1 MTSKFFMFDN
11 FVFKVLESSISRIKF
26 CSTVR
31 WWLML
36 TSVLIKT
43 VAVISIH
50 TAHFTVLVGKSSTLF
65 LYSSQVYTDAFYL
78 ILIESYA
85 KNYNILAHIQQS
97 SHSHCYAESFSTQW
111 QKARNFHH
119 QCTST
124 HRFEFLLLN
133 RKTYLSKVK
142 QCIIWIVFNA
152 TGNKRI
158 QYNSK
163 IILNYLQDKFQ
174 NFCPKSLHTLP
185 ARFDF

>member
-1 MTSKFFMFDN
+1 MKSSFYIHFKIFWHHIFNQKSETWKLQSRMISKHTYSIKYDIKVFYIWQLF
-11 FVFKVLESSISRIKF
+11 FKVLESSISRIKF
-26 CSTVR
+26 CSTVQ
-31 WWLML
+31 WWLKM
-36 TSVLIKT
+36 TSMLIKT

-65 LYSSQVYTDAFYL
+65 LYSSQVYTDVFYL

-97 SHSHCYAESFSTQW
+97 SHSHCYAPSFSTQW

-133 RKTYLSKVK
+133 RKM
-142 QCIIWIVFNA
+142 
-152 TGNKRI
+152 
-158 QYNSK
+158 
-163 IILNYLQDKFQ
+163 
-174 NFCPKSLHTLP
+174 
-185 ARFDF
+185 